1 MVIPEGAGPM
11 LLALRSAAGS
21 AVPERDALAEQVAA
35 LRDQVASLSWHL
47 RLRDEE
53 LEQLRTEATA
63 LREAADRHL
72 GTRARRKIGE
82 VIHKA

>member
-1 MVIPEGAGPM
+1 M

-72 GTRARRKIGE
+72 GTCSPQDRRGHPQGLRARG
-82 VIHKA
+82 